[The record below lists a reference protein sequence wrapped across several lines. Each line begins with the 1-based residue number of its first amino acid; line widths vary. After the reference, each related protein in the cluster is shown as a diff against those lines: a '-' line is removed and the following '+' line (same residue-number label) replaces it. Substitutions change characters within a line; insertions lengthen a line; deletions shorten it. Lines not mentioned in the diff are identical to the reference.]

1 MATDCARAD
10 VAPAEIDTWHCTWS
24 FSKWGTY
31 CTCEH
36 MIDMNNIRVE
46 ERERMKRL
54 TKDVSIVCNIG
65 RARF

>member
-10 VAPAEIDTWHCTWS
+10 VAPAKIDTWHYTWS

-31 CTCEH
+31 CTGEH
-36 MIDMNNIRVE
+36 VIDMNNLRVE